1 MDEGVLLS
9 ELAAAIGGQ
18 MHGADRCIRHLSIDS
33 RQPFQAEDTL
43 FIALRGKHH
52 DGHNY
57 LPDLRKHGVRNFL
70 VKAGATKLNA
80 GDSAIEVADTLR
92 ALQALAAWHRGQFNL
107 PVVGITG
114 SNGKTVVKEWLN
126 QLLVPEERIVRSP
139 GSWNSQVGVPLS
151 VWEIQ
156 PEHTLGLFEAGISE
170 PGEMDALERII
181 APTIGVFTNIG
192 PAHGAGFAS
201 DAAKAAEKAKLFRHA
216 KTVVYCRD
224 HTVVHEALSELK
236 GVQLL
241 GWGRNG
247 NADAQVKSEVVN
259 GDASAPLGVSTSAH
273 GDTTRL
279 GLRWKDRE
287 FGVELPFVDAA
298 SVENALH
305 CIAVMLLLGRDPDT
319 IARRVRHLQPVSMR
333 MQLLPGLQNTTLLND
348 AYSNDLASLTNA
360 LNQLARTAGGRR
372 KVVVLSDIAGSADDP
387 EARHARMAAL
397 LGAAQVDQLI
407 AVGPGL
413 QEHAALFPE
422 GSRFFADTESLL
434 QALPQPPLNGAVVLV
449 KGARR
454 FGLERAVERWEERTH
469 GTVMEVSTEA
479 LRHNLNHYRE
489 LCSPRVC
496 IMAMVKAGGYGS
508 GAVEL
513 ARFFAHE
520 QVAYLGVA
528 YADEGIELR
537 RQGIRTPVLVMNPE
551 PVPMEVLHRHHLEA
565 EVYDQRSLQAALD
578 FAAHVPDAPPVH
590 LKLDTG
596 MHRLGFQ
603 PDELPALLD
612 ALRHQRALRV
622 ASIFSHLAASEDPAE
637 DAFTRH
643 QLESFRR
650 MAAAITEVTGPGPV
664 LHIANSAAVTRF
676 PEARLD
682 MVRLGIGLHGIGANA
697 EETARLQP
705 VETLRTVIA
714 QVKEIPAGDT
724 IGYGR
729 RGKAAKPMRLAIL
742 PIGYA
747 DGLSRRLGEGQGLVY
762 IHGQAA
768 PTVGSICMDMCM
780 VDVTDIACHPSDDAF
795 LFSPE
800 HPVQEYAQRLGTIPY
815 EALTAISPR
824 VKRVFVQ
831 E

>member
-80 GDSAIEVADTLR
+80 GDSAIEVADTLK
-92 ALQALAAWHRGQFNL
+92 ALQDLAAWHRGQFTL
-107 PVVGITG
+107 PVIGITG

-192 PAHGAGFAS
+192 PAHGAGFAN
-201 DAAKAAEKAKLFRHA
+201 DAAKAAEKARLFRHA
-216 KTVVYCRD
+216 GAVVYCRE
-224 HTVVHEALSELK
+224 HSVVHETLSALK

-241 GWGRNG
+241 GWGHG
-247 NADAQVKSEVVN
+247 DDAALRILDEKAN
-259 GDASAPLGVSTSAH
+259 
-273 GDTTRL
+273 GDTTRID
-279 GLRWKDRE
+279 LRWQGHD

-360 LNQLARTAGGRR
+360 LNQLARTAGGRP
-372 KVVVLSDIAGSADDP
+372 KVVVLSDIAESGDDP

-407 AVGPGL
+407 TVGPGL
-413 QEHAALFPE
+413 QEHAALFPG
-422 GSRFFADTESLL
+422 GSRFFPDVPSLL

-449 KGARR
+449 KGARH
-454 FGLERAVERWEERTH
+454 FGLERVVERWEERTH

-479 LRHNLNHYRE
+479 LRHNLNHFRE
-489 LCSPRVC
+489 LCGPQVR

-508 GAVEL
+508 GAVVL

-551 PVPMEVLHRHHLEA
+551 PVPMEVLHRYHLEA

-603 PDELPALLD
+603 HDELPTLLD
-612 ALRHQRALRV
+612 ALRHQRTLRV

-637 DAFTRH
+637 DAFTRK

-650 MAAAITEVTGPGPV
+650 MAAAITEVTGPGPL

-697 EETARLQP
+697 DETSRMQP

-747 DGLSRRLGEGQGLVY
+747 DGLSRRLGEGRGVVY

-780 VDVTDIACHPSDDAF
+780 VDVTAIPCRPGEEAF

-800 HPVQEYAQRLGTIPY
+800 HPVQEYAERLGTIPY

>member
-1 MDEGVLLS
+1 
-9 ELAAAIGGQ
+9 
-18 MHGADRCIRHLSIDS
+18 
-33 RQPFQAEDTL
+33 
-43 FIALRGKHH
+43 
-52 DGHNY
+52 
-57 LPDLRKHGVRNFL
+57 
-70 VKAGATKLNA
+70 
-80 GDSAIEVADTLR
+80 
-92 ALQALAAWHRGQFNL
+92 
-107 PVVGITG
+107 
-114 SNGKTVVKEWLN
+114 
-126 QLLVPEERIVRSP
+126 
-139 GSWNSQVGVPLS
+139 
-151 VWEIQ
+151 
-156 PEHTLGLFEAGISE
+156 
-170 PGEMDALERII
+170 
-181 APTIGVFTNIG
+181 
-192 PAHGAGFAS
+192 
-201 DAAKAAEKAKLFRHA
+201 
-216 KTVVYCRD
+216 
-224 HTVVHEALSELK
+224 
-236 GVQLL
+236 
-241 GWGRNG
+241 
-247 NADAQVKSEVVN
+247 
-259 GDASAPLGVSTSAH
+259 
-273 GDTTRL
+273 
-279 GLRWKDRE
+279 
-287 FGVELPFVDAA
+287 
-298 SVENALH
+298 
-305 CIAVMLLLGRDPDT
+305 
-319 IARRVRHLQPVSMR
+319 

-360 LNQLARTAGGRR
+360 LNQLARTAGGRS
-372 KVVVLSDIAGSADDP
+372 KVVVLSDIAESGDDP
-387 EARHARMAAL
+387 EARHARMSAL

-413 QEHAALFPE
+413 QEHAALFPG
-422 GSRFFADTESLL
+422 GSRFFADVPSLL

-449 KGARR
+449 KGARQ
-454 FGLERAVERWEERTH
+454 FGLERVVERWEERTH

-479 LRHNLNHYRE
+479 LRHNLNHFRE
-489 LCSPRVC
+489 LCGPQVR

-551 PVPMEVLHRHHLEA
+551 PVPMEVLHRYHLEA

-603 PDELPALLD
+603 PDELPGLLD

-637 DAFTRH
+637 DAFTRQ
-643 QLESFRR
+643 QLESFRS
-650 MAAAITEVTGPGPV
+650 MADAITEVTGPGPL

-697 EETARLQP
+697 EETSRLQP

-724 IGYGR
+724 VGYGR
-729 RGKAAKPMRLAIL
+729 RGKAAKAMRLAIL

-747 DGLSRRLGEGQGLVY
+747 DGLSRRLGEGRGLVF
-762 IHGQAA
+762 IHGKPA

-780 VDVTDIACHPSDDAF
+780 VDVTDIACRPGDDAF
-795 LFSPE
+795 LFSPG
-800 HPVQEYAQRLGTIPY
+800 HPVQEYAERLGTIPY
-815 EALTAISPR
+815 EALTSISPR

>member
-1 MDEGVLLS
+1 MPEGWLLS
-9 ELAAAIGGQ
+9 ELATAAGGVLR
-18 MHGADRCIRHLSIDS
+18 GGDRRVRHLSIDS
-33 RQPFQAEDTL
+33 RQPFQAEGTL
-43 FIALRGKHH
+43 FIALGGKHH
-52 DGHNY
+52 DGHRY
-57 LPDLRKHGVRNFL
+57 LPELRRRGVRSFL
-70 VKAGATKLNA
+70 VKQGAAMLEPE
-80 GDSAIEVADTLR
+80 DSTIEVGDTLK
-92 ALQALAAWHRGQFNL
+92 ALQRLAAWHRAQFTL
-107 PVVGITG
+107 PVIGITG

-151 VWEIQ
+151 VWEIRA
-156 PEHTLGLFEAGISE
+156 EHTLGLFEAGISE
-170 PGEMDALERII
+170 PGEMDPLQRII

-192 PAHGAGFAS
+192 PAHGAGFS
-201 DAAKAAEKAKLFRHA
+201 GDAAKAAEKAKLFRHA
-216 KTVVYCRD
+216 ETVVYCRD
-224 HTVVHEALSELK
+224 HAVVHGALSGLK
-236 GVQLL
+236 GVQRLD
-241 GWGRNG
+241 WGH
-247 NADAQVKSEVVN
+247 AD
-259 GDASAPLGVSTSAH
+259 DAALRILDEKAN
-273 GDTTRL
+273 GDTTRID
-279 GLRWKDRE
+279 LRWQGRG

-305 CIAVMLLLGRDPDT
+305 TIAVLLLLGRDTDD

-348 AYSNDLASLTNA
+348 AYSNDLASLTIA

-372 KVVVLSDIAGSADDP
+372 KVVVLSDIAGSGDDP
-387 EARHARMAAL
+387 APRHARMAAL
-397 LGAAQVDQLI
+397 LSAAQVDQLI

-413 QEHAALFPE
+413 REHAALFPE
-422 GSRFFADTESLL
+422 GSRFFADAESLL
-434 QALPQPPLNGAVVLV
+434 RALPQPPLNGAVVLV
-449 KGARR
+449 KGARE
-454 FGLERAVERWEERTH
+454 FGLERVVERWEERTH
-469 GTVMEVSTEA
+469 GTVMEVGTEA

-489 LCSPRVC
+489 LCGPQVRV
-496 IMAMVKAGGYGS
+496 MAMVKAGGYGS

-551 PVPMEVLHRHHLEA
+551 PVPMEVLHRYHLEA

-603 PDELPALLD
+603 PDELPVLLD
-612 ALRHQRALRV
+612 ALRHQRALRT
-622 ASIFSHLAASEDPAE
+622 ASIFSHLASSEDPVQ
-637 DAFTRH
+637 DAFTRQ
-643 QLESFRR
+643 QLERFRC
-650 MAAAITEVTGPGPV
+650 MASAITEVTGPGPL

-697 EETARLQP
+697 AETALLLP
-705 VETLRTVIA
+705 AETLRTVIA

-747 DGLSRRLGEGQGLVY
+747 DGFPRSLGEGRGLVY
-762 IHGQAA
+762 IHHRPA

-780 VDVTDIACHPSDDAF
+780 VDVTGIDCRPGDTAIV
-795 LFSPE
+795 FSPA
-800 HPVQEYAQRLGTIPY
+800 HPVQEHARRMGTIPY